1 MTKTSTIKDVA
12 KQAAV
17 SIATVSFVLNERSGQ
32 SISEAVRRR
41 VLRAAR
47 DLHYHPNAAAADL
60 ARKRTNNVAIIFYKE
75 EELIANA
82 FYSFVVQGAI
92 KQAIDREYNLLF
104 SYIGKTYG
112 GVSDLPKVIREKNA
126 QGALFINRV
135 NPRLLRDIQAR
146 GIPVVAIDHYP
157 QVPEVNSLEI
167 DNSYGGS
174 QAAEHLVKLG
184 HVRLAFLRAAAAQR
198 PSIAERGRGFAR
210 VLERHDLKTSG
221 TVIEA
226 HSLSFEG
233 AHDKAYAVLRSKRR
247 PTALFCANDEM
258 AAGVLRAAYE
268 LGVGVPD
275 ELSVVGFDD
284 IPMSNFSDPPL
295 TTVSVVKEHLG
306 RRAMTRLLELVEGTD
321 REVKHENVTVQLVVR
336 GSTARPKS

>member
-32 SISEAVRRR
+32 SISDEVRRR

-47 DLHYHPNAAAADL
+47 DLHYHANAAAADL

-92 KQAIDREYNLLF
+92 KQAIEREYNLLF

-146 GIPVVAIDHYP
+146 GIPVVAIDHFP
-157 QVPEVNSLEI
+157 QVTEINSLEI
-167 DNSYGGS
+167 DNVHGGAL
-174 QAAEHLVKLG
+174 AAEHLIELG
-184 HVRLAFLRAAAAQR
+184 HVRLGFLRAAAQR
-198 PSIAERGRGFAR
+198 PSIAERGLGFSRA
-210 VLERHDLKTSG
+210 LARHDLNTRG

-226 HSLSFEG
+226 QSLSFEG
-233 AHDKAYAVLRSKRR
+233 AHDEAQTVLRRKRR

-268 LGVGVPD
+268 LGIRVPE

-284 IPMSNFSDPPL
+284 ITMSNFTDPPL

-336 GSTARPKS
+336 GSTAPPCS